1 MKKRTLIIVSVL
13 ILTPIISFLFLCF
26 ALRSYTK
33 SNVNEEYDER
43 LFENAIGA
51 ESTTFYAN
59 INTNTEEYIPTKINV
74 GGETRKIYYELSEIS
89 NYLIS
94 GFISVEDRGFY
105 SHSGVDLK
113 RTLYAAINYILKK
126 EKTFGASTI
135 TQQVVKNISGD
146 NQLSIRRKLNEI
158 LRAYNIEKKHTKAEI
173 MEVYLNI
180 VPMSDGIVGVGAASE
195 FYFGKSPRDLSV
207 AEAATLIGIT
217 NAPSAYNPYSHK
229 EKCIQKRNIVLGV
242 MHNQGVIST
251 EQYESALSEPLLLIE
266 RSDNID
272 SWFIETVT
280 DDVVRDYAEKN
291 RISESLSRLLI
302 MSGGYSI
309 YTTVNIEIQNILE
322 EYFEDRNNFPKEIDS
337 GLNYSMVVMNPES
350 GDVLGIIGQVG
361 KKSGNRFI
369 NHAQL
374 PHIPAST
381 LKPIALY
388 APLIDDG
395 SICWSTVFDDIPVS
409 FAKIEDGYKEFPKN
423 SPDIYDGLVSVKE
436 ALVKSKNTI
445 AVQLCKMRGVNSVFD
460 TLKNEYGF
468 DTLVDQ
474 ESDNGTTLTDKAIS
488 PMALGQLTRGVP
500 LRKLTEAYTV
510 FSNGGVKNNSR
521 TYVAVTDK
529 NGEVV
534 LDKPILG
541 KRILKKET
549 AKIMNQILSL
559 VVKEGT
565 AKSIELCN
573 ITSVAGKTGTS
584 GGSFDKMFIG
594 YTPYVTAGIWCGYS
608 NGNKAVTSAKTH
620 LETWDRVMTK
630 ICTEVF
636 ANRINERFDVGDLI
650 YAPYC
655 MDSGNMY
662 SHNCIYDPR
671 GSRMD
676 YGYFTKDTTPKT
688 ECKIHVLVNYDTI
701 NKGIVPYGFGDGY
714 AKVSLVKNENR
725 SFPKEVYIT
734 DAEYVY
740 RDTKITNDF
749 ETSLG
754 LPYFYNSLYDGEYAG
769 ISKKKK
775 QFNSYPENVLE

>member
-242 MHNQGVIST
+242 LHNQGVIST

-541 KRILKKET
+541 KNFEKRNCED
-549 AKIMNQILSL
+549 NESDSL
-559 VVKEGT
+559 
-565 AKSIELCN
+565 
-573 ITSVAGKTGTS
+573 AG
-584 GGSFDKMFIG
+584 
-594 YTPYVTAGIWCGYS
+594 
-608 NGNKAVTSAKTH
+608 
-620 LETWDRVMTK
+620 
-630 ICTEVF
+630 
-636 ANRINERFDVGDLI
+636 
-650 YAPYC
+650 
-655 MDSGNMY
+655 
-662 SHNCIYDPR
+662 
-671 GSRMD
+671 
-676 YGYFTKDTTPKT
+676 
-688 ECKIHVLVNYDTI
+688 CKR
-701 NKGIVPYGFGDGY
+701 GDG
-714 AKVSLVKNENR
+714 KINR
-725 SFPKEVYIT
+725 T
-734 DAEYVY
+734 
-740 RDTKITNDF
+740 
-749 ETSLG
+749 L
-754 LPYFYNSLYDGEYAG
+754 
-769 ISKKKK
+769 
-775 QFNSYPENVLE
+775 